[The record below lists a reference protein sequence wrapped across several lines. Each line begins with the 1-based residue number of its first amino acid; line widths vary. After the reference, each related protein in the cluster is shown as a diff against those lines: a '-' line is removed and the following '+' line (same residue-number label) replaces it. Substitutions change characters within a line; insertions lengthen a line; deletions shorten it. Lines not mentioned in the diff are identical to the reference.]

1 MCKNDSRHDAHN
13 DIHCSLCQKRIRKAQ
28 ASVIDETS
36 NHVAHSRCADW
47 AAGLGKGNGTSVCAD
62 CGRSY
67 IVAEHNFDE
76 VRCASCQE
84 IAADDGREN
93 VNDYYDSYA
102 NMLIGAY
109 AYA

>member
-1 MCKNDSRHDAHN
+1 MCKNDIIN

-28 ASVIDETS
+28 AFVIDETS

-47 AAGLGKGNGTSVCAD
+47 AAGLGEGNGTSVCAD

-84 IAADDGREN
+84 IATDNDITYADQLI
-93 VNDYYDSYA
+93 YCDSFA
-102 NMLIGAY
+102 DMLIGAY
-109 AYA
+109 A